1 MPTPP
6 KGQSQSAFARPRIF
20 LSPPDRI
27 AVRIPFDESTIQ
39 RLKSVPGYRWES
51 EKNYWSFPRTRGALE
66 QLLAALRIDWHQLDH
81 EVAVGLGLIKS
92 TSPQP
97 QRVLPSPPPAPSD
110 LEALGRELRIRDYSP
125 KTIKAYE
132 SSVRSLIKHFSPQRP
147 HELSDRQIRE
157 YVLFLLGTKKLA
169 ARSVNQVLNALRF
182 LYVEVYRKPMVLG
195 EIPRPKN
202 PQKLPAVL
210 SEEEVQQLLERTKNL
225 KHKSLL
231 MLTYSA
237 GLRVEEAVQMKV
249 ANIDGE
255 RMMVHVQKAKGKK
268 DRYVPLAEMT
278 LSTLREY
285 WKKEQPKEWLFPG
298 KGTSG
303 YLSKGSA
310 QKVFYAAAAR
320 AGIKKR
326 VSIHSLRHSFATHL
340 LEAGVDIRYI
350 QEILGHANLKT
361 TEIYTHV
368 SKKKIEKIVNPLDR
382 IYLNSQGRSM

>member
-1 MPTPP
+1 MQNPS
-6 KGQSQSAFARPRIF
+6 KGQFQSSPVKPRIL

-27 AVRIPFDESTIQ
+27 AVCIPFDESTIQ
-39 RLKSVPGYRWES
+39 RLRGVPGSRWES
-51 EKNYWSFPRTRGALE
+51 QKGLWSFPRSRDTLE
-66 QLLAALRIDWHQLDH
+66 KLLAALRIDWHQLDR
-81 EVAVGLGLIKS
+81 EVAVGLGSVKIIPS
-92 TSPQP
+92 QP
-97 QRVLPSPPPAPSD
+97 QRVSPPRPSASSD
-110 LEALGRELRIRDYSP
+110 LEALRRELRIRDCSP

-132 SSVRSLIKHFSPQRP
+132 SSVRSLMKHFSPQRP
-147 HELSDRQIRE
+147 HELSDKQIRE
-157 YVLFLLGTKKLA
+157 YVLFLLETKKLA
-169 ARSVNQVLNALRF
+169 ARSVNQVLTALRF

-202 PQKLPAVL
+202 PRKLPAVL
-210 SEEEVQQLLERTKNL
+210 TEEEVQQLLDRTKNL

-237 GLRVEEAVQMKV
+237 GLRVKEVVQMKV

-255 RMMVHVQKAKGKK
+255 RMMVYVQKAKGKK

-285 WKKEQPKEWLFPG
+285 WKKEQPGEWLFPG

-320 AGIKKR
+320 PARLTDPVGRAGR
-326 VSIHSLRHSFATHL
+326 TAGWPAPHL
-340 LEAGVDIRYI
+340 SAGNRGSPGRKS
-350 QEILGHANLKT
+350 Q
-361 TEIYTHV
+361 
-368 SKKKIEKIVNPLDR
+368 
-382 IYLNSQGRSM
+382 SQGGPRENRGRHEKPDSS